1 MKLGLREANQ
11 QFSKAIRA
19 VRAGKEVV
27 LTDRGRPIAVI
38 KPVTAGD
45 ADGAALQAMADAG
58 LITPATRKGPMPPA
72 RWRPVKVKGKPV
84 SATVIDD
91 REERT

>member
-11 QFSKAIRA
+11 QFARAIRA

-38 KPVTAGD
+38 KPVTTGD
-45 ADGAALQAMADAG
+45 PDGAALQAMADEG
-58 LITPATRKGPMPPA
+58 LITTATRKGPMPPA
-72 RWRPVKVKGKPV
+72 RWRPLKMKGKPV

-91 REERT
+91 REERV